1 MAERGTMPMSR
12 RAGVAKALVELAY
25 SLWPPPDKLEVYWKA
40 SNLAKRAEELG
51 LELGPIEKALSDL
64 GLAVR
69 KGDLAGAMRAMGPLG
84 EAMDKAL
91 GARLGREL
99 TGLFRGL
106 ASTALAVRRR
116 SWLGLAE
123 AMMDLGG
130 GLRALKGTR
139 CWDKVVQAYAR
150 LGMRGLSQEF
160 DLCELALK
168 DLARTVDEALG
179 GLL

>member
-1 MAERGTMPMSR
+1 MLRKARVAEAVVG
-12 RAGVAKALVELAY
+12 LAY
-25 SLWPPPDKLEVYWKA
+25 SLGPLLDKLEVHRKA
-40 SNLAKRAEELG
+40 SSLVKRAEELG

-69 KGDLAGAMRAMGPLG
+69 KGNLTGAVKAMRSLG

-91 GARLGREL
+91 GARLGREI

-106 ASTALAVRRR
+106 ASMALAIRRR
-116 SWLGLAE
+116 SWLDLAE

-130 GLRALKGTR
+130 GLRAFKDARG
-139 CWDKVVQAYAR
+139 WNEVVQAYAR
-150 LGMRGLSQEF
+150 LGTRGLSQEF

-168 DLARTVDEALG
+168 DLAKTVDKALG